1 MKKIEKVIFVVA
13 MIIGIVCKF
22 SFNAYAIE
30 QVEEKYESERKNNIN
45 NTLLYLGYGENDE
58 IYSLEYKVE
67 SDEKEKSIV
76 FVYEDDKML
85 TADM

>member
-30 QVEEKYESERKNNIN
+30 
-45 NTLLYLGYGENDE
+45 
-58 IYSLEYKVE
+58 
-67 SDEKEKSIV
+67 
-76 FVYEDDKML
+76 
-85 TADM
+85 